1 MLFLKKI
8 NNEGL
13 LYHRKYSSLWQA
25 KNPIANN

>member
-13 LYHRKYSSLWQA
+13 LYHREYTSLGQA
-25 KNPIANN
+25 KNPTANN